1 MCTSAS
7 RPVTRISEVRK
18 FISEGDWASAGSM
31 SNDIAEHAKEALSMT
46 RFLVAPADTTKQ
58 ELERLFKETFIIPS
72 NSSHIEHI
80 RGKKI
85 ATKEVIFA
93 QTVIGFYGDKGV
105 DIPIESGNCVNL
117 SVIKA
122 VDITDIYDWATD
134 IWLATNHDQPVI
146 LSGNSFWSKPV
157 NLKLAKA
164 ISIFNDGRIY
174 YAAERELAD
183 VSAEIVKYRSMAL
196 RDVIAKV
203 AVTEMLSE
211 VKRLQFIANYAN
223 TLAEDLYIWM
233 LKSE

>member
-7 RPVTRISEVRK
+7 HPVTRISEVRK

-46 RFLVAPADTTKQ
+46 RFLVAPADTAQ
-58 ELERLFKETFIIPS
+58 AELERLFKETFIITPKS
-72 NSSHIEHI
+72 AHIEHVWE
-80 RGKKI
+80 KKI

-93 QTVIGFYGDKGV
+93 QTVIGFHDDKGV
-105 DIPIESGNCVNL
+105 EIPIEAGYRVNL

-134 IWLATNHDQPVI
+134 IRLATNHNQPVI
-146 LSGNSFWSKPV
+146 LSDNSFWSKPV

-183 VSAEIVKYRSMAL
+183 AWVETVRYRSTAL
-196 RDVIAKV
+196 RDAIAKV

>member
-1 MCTSAS
+1 MCTSVS
-7 RPVTRISEVRK
+7 RPVARISEVRK

-46 RFLVAPADTTKQ
+46 RFLVAPADTAQ
-58 ELERLFKETFIIPS
+58 AELERLFKETFIITPKS
-72 NSSHIEHI
+72 ARIEHI
-80 RGKKI
+80 QGKKI
-85 ATKEVIFA
+85 AAKEVIFA

-105 DIPIESGNCVNL
+105 DIPIESGNCANL

-146 LSGNSFWSKPV
+146 LSDKSFWSKPI

-174 YAAERELAD
+174 YGAERDLAD
-183 VSAEIVKYRSMAL
+183 VWIETVRHRSMAL
-196 RDVIAKV
+196 RDAIAKV

-211 VKRLQFIANYAN
+211 VKRLQFIANHAN

-233 LKSE
+233 LRHE

>member
-1 MCTSAS
+1 MCTS
-7 RPVTRISEVRK
+7 IRK
-18 FISEGDWASAGSM
+18 FINEGDWASAGSM
-31 SNDIAEHAKEALSMT
+31 SNDIAEYAKEALSVT
-46 RFLVAPADTTKQ
+46 RFLVAPADITQT
-58 ELERLFKETFIIPS
+58 ELERLFKETSIITP
-72 NSSHIEHI
+72 NSAHIEHVQ
-80 RGKKI
+80 GKKI
-85 ATKEVIFA
+85 ATKEAIFA
-93 QTVIGFYGDKGV
+93 QTVICFHDDEGIE
-105 DIPIESGNCVNL
+105 IPIEAGYRVNL

-146 LSGNSFWSKPV
+146 LSDNSFWSKPI

-183 VSAEIVKYRSMAL
+183 TWAETVRYRSAAL
-196 RDVIAKV
+196 RDAIAKV

-211 VKRLQFIANYAN
+211 VKRLQFIANHAN